1 MAASMSEH
9 EFADERRGVVER
21 LIEQDLDE
29 QSGKGRPLSDRARQY
44 QRSIEAYLEAGMRP
58 RWMER
63 VSEIDHGIA
72 RERERL
78 ARAHRE
84 LREEFG
90 ADLASFAERWHALA
104 RSWPFAELNQLIEQ
118 HNAWYPIER
127 DLAVNPRTGEYVPV
141 AGRSYRRPL
150 LGPAWV
156 LEQFP
161 ADVG

>member
-1 MAASMSEH
+1 MSEH

-21 LIEQDLDE
+21 LIERDLDE

-72 RERERL
+72 RERRRL

-84 LREEFG
+84 LREECG
-90 ADLASFAERWHALA
+90 ADPVSFAERWHALA

-118 HNAWYPIER
+118 HNSWYPIER
-127 DLAVNPRTGEYVPV
+127 DLAVDPRTGEYVPV

-150 LGPAWV
+150 LGRAWV
-156 LEQFP
+156 LAQFP
-161 ADVG
+161 ADAG

>member
-1 MAASMSEH
+1 MSEH
-9 EFADERRGVVER
+9 GLHDERRGIVER
-21 LIEQDLDE
+21 LVEQDLDE

-44 QRSIEAYLEAGMRP
+44 QRSIEAYLQAGMRP

-63 VSEIDHGIA
+63 VAEIDHGVT
-72 RERERL
+72 RERRRL
-78 ARAHRE
+78 ARAYRE
-84 LREEFG
+84 LREECK
-90 ADLASFAERWHALA
+90 ADPRSFAERWHELA

-141 AGRSYRRPL
+141 AGRSYRRPV

-161 ADVG
+161 ADGG